1 MEVTVT
7 MTQVVSTKNSKLSC
21 NVSPELL
28 QQLDALV
35 KMHGPFAR
43 RHAIHVA
50 ALRIGLAELAGRPER
65 LLEVLRDQG

>member
-1 MEVTVT
+1 
-7 MTQVVSTKNSKLSC
+7 MTQEASTKNSKLSC

-50 ALRIGLAELAGRPER
+50 ALRIGLAELADRPER
-65 LLEVLRDQG
+65 LLEVLGDQG